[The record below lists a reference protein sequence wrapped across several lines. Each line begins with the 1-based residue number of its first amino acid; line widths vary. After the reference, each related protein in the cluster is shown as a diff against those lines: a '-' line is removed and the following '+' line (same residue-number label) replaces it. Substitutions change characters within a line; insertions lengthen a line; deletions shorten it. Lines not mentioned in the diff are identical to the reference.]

1 MSDEEEIIK
10 EKSTNEIKDS
20 ITDSRN
26 LQYVI
31 IQRTKD
37 IEVLEDINKSLKN
50 RVIYLEKKTK
60 DLENGAIRTYDTEIY
75 IKELE
80 NRIENNEKEKQSIIN
95 QCENKISK
103 VEEEKDV
110 MKSSFDKD
118 MANKSEEIHQM
129 KIKLDLV
136 TDLESII
143 EKQKEGL
150 AKLANEKNNIKSEMK
165 GELQNQELKANL
177 KFDELKNQMRD
188 KISEAQKNM
197 KNFNVENMEVTTKVV
212 LLQNQQLLS
221 ENAYHTDN
229 ISQLVKKNDK
239 LEKKN
244 YLLLKDIELHK
255 DTELHLGEKIKK
267 LLEKLK
273 IVEENNSSANLV
285 TGLRKNSMGT
295 HKTDKTSSVKNFE
308 SANLNNLNNL
318 NSPYSMY
325 SPNNIYNINS
335 NIHSSKANN
344 ISINNNIKEFNI
356 INSFEAKIKK
366 LEAELLK
373 KQEDLTMLKLNYDYI
388 NDKFTAY
395 EKKFSGIFRMF
406 EAAIKKLIED
416 NGENEFKELN
426 INLDLLKE
434 GNFDKF
440 SSQQKFS
447 LLVALMKHIIPL
459 INPQELQLSEFVKLN
474 LNHKQIKYHEKVK
487 NMFNESMFKKVGIVT
502 ETPNGLTGSG
512 LNGIKSSGSYLDK
525 LPLINDILKSTKNRR
540 NNSVSN
546 LVINV

>member
-239 LEKKN
+239 LE
-244 YLLLKDIELHK
+244 DR
-255 DTELHLGEKIKK
+255 LG
-267 LLEKLK
+267 
-273 IVEENNSSANLV
+273 LV
-285 TGLRKNSMGT
+285 MDS
-295 HKTDKTSSVKNFE
+295 DSV
-308 SANLNNLNNL
+308 
-318 NSPYSMY
+318 
-325 SPNNIYNINS
+325 
-335 NIHSSKANN
+335 
-344 ISINNNIKEFNI
+344 
-356 INSFEAKIKK
+356 SF
-366 LEAELLK
+366 
-373 KQEDLTMLKLNYDYI
+373 
-388 NDKFTAY
+388 
-395 EKKFSGIFRMF
+395 FSFL
-406 EAAIKKLIED
+406 AC
-416 NGENEFKELN
+416 
-426 INLDLLKE
+426 
-434 GNFDKF
+434 
-440 SSQQKFS
+440 
-447 LLVALMKHIIPL
+447 
-459 INPQELQLSEFVKLN
+459 LN
-474 LNHKQIKYHEKVK
+474 L
-487 NMFNESMFKKVGIVT
+487 S
-502 ETPNGLTGSG
+502 
-512 LNGIKSSGSYLDK
+512 
-525 LPLINDILKSTKNRR
+525 
-540 NNSVSN
+540 
-546 LVINV
+546 